1 MYKVVLLRGMQWQ
14 DVVPLKVKNS
24 GSVNVSQGLL
34 RLLVMHWLALGCSLW
49 FIGEVIHICFKLSNY
64 PSSPWGGNTVACA
77 LIVWRSSTRGG
88 LVCICR
94 SAGVRYLADGVIPPR
109 ISVLSPARESSSWFV
124 LALLSLVW
132 CFSCSSAVSCQLFS
146 LASSTVRGGEWFSD
160 QYAVLT
166 DGLYPFRRME
176 KLRWW
181 EDLCVCVVVVGGV

>member
-1 MYKVVLLRGMQWQ
+1 
-14 DVVPLKVKNS
+14 
-24 GSVNVSQGLL
+24 
-34 RLLVMHWLALGCSLW
+34 MHWLALGCSLW
-49 FIGEVIHICFKLSNY
+49 FIGEVVHICFKLSNY
-64 PSSPWGGNTVACA
+64 SSSAWGGNTVACT
-77 LIVWRSSTRGG
+77 LIVWRNSTRGG
-88 LVCICR
+88 LVYSCR

-132 CFSCSSAVSCQLFS
+132 CSSCSSAVSCQLFS
-146 LASSTVRGGEWFSD
+146 LASSMVRGGECFSD

-181 EDLCVCVVVVGGV
+181 EDLRVCGGRGRGLGWECRSWETPYECVYMGGRGQWQRPPGSKGAK